1 MVYHHVRQL
10 RCIMKLIFG
19 VCVAWVVLMGCV
31 VANAPTPAQTLVP
44 KAIFVDNPIV
54 PPDVPMVNQDGRPAT
69 LSDFRGRYV
78 FVTFSNIDCQ
88 ETCVDALPLFQQV
101 KRSLGERAD
110 VIYVMVGTDFVA
122 DSPAALKVYLARYD
136 PSFIGLTAL
145 RANMSALAVR
155 FGIHSYERK
164 DGALAPHAPFTY
176 LLDKQGRLVFFFQS
190 GLTAQQIVD
199 AAKRV
204 MKT

>member
-1 MVYHHVRQL
+1 
-10 RCIMKLIFG
+10 MKLIFG

-31 VANAPTPAQTLVP
+31 SPIAPTPAPTLVP

-54 PPDVPMVNQDGRPAT
+54 PPDVPMVNQDGRPT
-69 LSDFRGRYV
+69 MLSDFRGKYA

-88 ETCVDALPLFQQV
+88 ETCVDALPTFQQV
-101 KRSLGERAD
+101 KRILGERED
-110 VIYVMVGTDFVA
+110 VIYIMVGTDFVA
-122 DSPAALKVYLARYD
+122 DSPAALKAYLAQYD
-136 PSFIGLTAL
+136 PSFIGLTAE
-145 RANMSALAVR
+145 RTNMSALAVR
-155 FGIHSYERK
+155 FGIHSYERR
-164 DGALAPHAPFTY
+164 DGTLAPHAPFAY

-204 MKT
+204 MKI